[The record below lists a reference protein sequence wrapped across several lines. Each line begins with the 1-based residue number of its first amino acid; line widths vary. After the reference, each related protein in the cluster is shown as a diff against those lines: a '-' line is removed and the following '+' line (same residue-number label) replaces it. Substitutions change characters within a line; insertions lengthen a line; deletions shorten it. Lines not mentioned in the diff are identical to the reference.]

1 MPILALAALT
11 GVAFSL
17 GIRPPAA
24 PDTLTRRPPPPACT
38 RDSGLV
44 LPEGFCAV
52 VVAERLGRVR
62 QITVLPNGDVVAAL
76 GGAQGGVVLLRDTD
90 GDGAA
95 ETRKQ
100 FGDEGGTG
108 VGYRDGYLYFAS
120 STRVLRWRWTPG
132 DLLPQGSPETVVDR
146 LPSGGHGAK
155 TFAFLGG
162 DTLIVNIGSESNSCQ
177 HADRSARSPGHDP
190 CTELEE
196 RAGLWRFSAT
206 RPGQRYQ
213 DGTRYATGL
222 RNAMALAVQPGTGRL
237 FAAPH
242 GRDQLG
248 ANWGF
253 TDEQN
258 AELPAEEFLQ
268 VDQGDDFGWPY
279 CYFDQRQG
287 KRVLAPEYGGDGRR
301 TTRCESKKA
310 PLIGFPGHWAPM
322 AIAFYAGTQ
331 FPERY
336 RGGAFIAFHGS
347 WNRAPLPQQGYRVT
361 FVPFDASGRPTGQY
375 ETFATGGRGPTS
387 LRPAGVAAGPDGSLF
402 IADEGSGTI
411 WKVMVGR

>member
-1 MPILALAALT
+1 MRFVPLM
-11 GVAFSL
+11 SL
-17 GIRPPAA
+17 GGALLSLGR
-24 PDTLTRRPPPPACT
+24 DTLPTPAPTPTPPACT
-38 RDSGLV
+38 RASGLV

-62 QITVLPNGDVVAAL
+62 QITVLPNGDVAAAL
-76 GGAQGGVVLLRDTD
+76 GGGGPGVVLLRDTN
-90 GDGAA
+90 GDGVADI
-95 ETRKQ
+95 RKA
-100 FGDEGGTG
+100 FGEEGGTG
-108 VGYRDGYLYFAS
+108 IAFRDGYLWLAAPS
-120 STRVLRWRWTPG
+120 RLIRWRLTPG
-132 DLLPQGSPETVVDR
+132 EDQPQGAPETMVDR
-146 LPSGGHGAK
+146 LPTGGHGAK
-155 TFAFLGG
+155 TLAFLGG
-162 DTLIVNIGSESNSCQ
+162 DTLIVNLGSETNSCQ
-177 HADRSARSPGHDP
+177 HADRSNRSPGYDP

-196 RAGLWRFSAT
+196 RAGLWRFSAA

-213 DGTRYATGL
+213 DGARYATGL

-248 ANWGF
+248 ANWGY

-268 VDQGDDFGWPY
+268 VDAGDDFGWPY

-301 TTRCESKKA
+301 TTRCEAKKA

-347 WNRAPLPQQGYRVT
+347 WNRAPLPQQGYRVA

-375 ETFATGGRGPTS
+375 ETFATGSRGPTS
-387 LRPAGVAAGPDGSLF
+387 LRPAGVAAGPDGSLY